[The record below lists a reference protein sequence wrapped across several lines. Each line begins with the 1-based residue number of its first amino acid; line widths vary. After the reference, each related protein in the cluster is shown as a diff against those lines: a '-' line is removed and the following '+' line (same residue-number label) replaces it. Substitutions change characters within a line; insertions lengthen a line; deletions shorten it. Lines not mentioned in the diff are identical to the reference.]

1 MSPSVSPGA
10 LPGRP
15 CCLEP
20 CQLRERLWVCL
31 PLLVIMC
38 QRFVAAPRGLRHPP
52 RSPGVSECAFK
63 KYSYKMLK

>member
-15 CCLEP
+15 RCLEP

-31 PLLVIMC
+31 PLLVIAR
-38 QRFVAAPRGLRHPP
+38 QRFVAAPRGLRHPL
-52 RSPGVSECAFK
+52 RSPGVSECIK
-63 KYSYKMLK
+63 KNTSIKY